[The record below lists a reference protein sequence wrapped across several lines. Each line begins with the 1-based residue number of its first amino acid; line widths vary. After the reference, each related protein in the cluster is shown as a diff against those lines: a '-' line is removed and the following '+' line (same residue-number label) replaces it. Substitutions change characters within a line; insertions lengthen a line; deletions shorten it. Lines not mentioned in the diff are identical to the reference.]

1 MSQGNGYETEAQRVR
16 KRLKETLTLRE
27 KLSNW
32 WEYHKVHVAAAA
44 VLLLFLLYFA
54 VQDRSI
60 PDTDYTV
67 AWVSGQ
73 ALGDEAEKELS
84 QMLSQYGQDL
94 NHDGTVQVG
103 IHQIQLNLRQV
114 IARGGTE
121 GQQEYGE
128 LLALNADL
136 EVGQSGIFLTDDPAS
151 LQAYTGALLYRD
163 GTRPDK
169 TEEDWKNMVVSW
181 EQEGVGAVYA
191 GLRGCWKDS
200 WTETWEQYRIF
211 WNALAADQYYLTTE
225 DNL

>member
-1 MSQGNGYETEAQRVR
+1 MA
-16 KRLKETLTLRE
+16 
-27 KLSNW
+27 NW

-44 VLLLFLLYFA
+44 VLLLFILYFA

-73 ALGDEAEKELS
+73 TLGNKAEKELS

-94 NHDGTVQVG
+94 NHDGAVQVG
-103 IHQIQLNLRQV
+103 IRQIQLDLGQV
-114 IARGGTE
+114 ISGGGAE

-163 GTRPDK
+163 GEHPDE
-169 TEEDWKNMVVSW
+169 TAEDWENMVVSW
-181 EQEGVGAVYA
+181 EQDDVGTVYA
-191 GLRGCWKDS
+191 GLRGCRKDS
-200 WTETWEQYRIF
+200 WAETWEQYRIL
-211 WNALAADQYYLTTE
+211 WNALAADPNTT
-225 DNL
+225 